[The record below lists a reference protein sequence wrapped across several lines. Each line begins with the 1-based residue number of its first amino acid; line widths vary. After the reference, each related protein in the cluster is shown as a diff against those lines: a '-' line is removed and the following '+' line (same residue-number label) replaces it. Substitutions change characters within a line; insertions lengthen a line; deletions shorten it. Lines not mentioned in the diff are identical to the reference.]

1 MRGNEDTVVF
11 NEEVFKLRDII
22 DITSYDTGI
31 QAWGLADIE
40 LAFAGGQVLLVPV
53 VSDAKL
59 ELVNTLLVLSR
70 GHAQAVCHVSLL
82 SKIKELRNLL
92 HCPQLR

>member
-22 DITSYDTGI
+22 DITFYDTGI

-40 LAFAGGQVLLVPV
+40 LAFARGQVLLVPV
-53 VSDAKL
+53 ISDAML
-59 ELVNTLLVLSR
+59 ELLVLSR
-70 GHAQAVCHVSLL
+70 SHT
-82 SKIKELRNLL
+82 
-92 HCPQLR
+92 